1 MDSLNQS
8 QTLSSTSDN
17 GSSTTDIQKG
27 SLMNT
32 EDTSTADLGMKTLN
46 DYQEKAWSYAL
57 PSAQNSGYLFPGIAA
72 EVGELCGVQAKF
84 VRDNPIST
92 DLFLWEKRQESLK
105 KELGDV
111 LWFVAGI
118 ASNYHWKLEDIAKM
132 NIDKLE
138 DRRQRNVIQGSGD
151 ER

>member
-1 MDSLNQS
+1 MASLNQS
-8 QTLSSTSDN
+8 PTLSSISDN
-17 GSSTTDIQKG
+17 GSSITDIQKG
-27 SLMNT
+27 SSMNT
-32 EDTSTADLGMKTLN
+32 ENTSTAGLGMKTLN

-57 PSAQNSGYLFPGIAA
+57 PSAKNAFYLFPGIAA

-92 DLFLWEKRQESLK
+92 DLFLWEKKQEMLK
-105 KELGDV
+105 KELGDI

-118 ASNYHWKLEDIAKM
+118 ASNYQWKLEDIAKM

-138 DRRQRNVIQGSGD
+138 DRRQRNMIQGSGD
-151 ER
+151 NR